1 MKKKYFIV
9 FFAGV
14 FILFINT
21 SCTKDAPATSSG
33 SVTVTVNPPPPN
45 RPPVANAGV
54 DFSIVLLNN
63 DMILRGQATDPV
75 MGNTLSSS
83 WTKIAGPACT
93 IVSPQSLTTTVSNLL
108 EGEYQFELL
117 VINNQGLT
125 GRDTVTVRTV
135 NVGSLTNFVNFFNL
149 RWYCPMGCTIE
160 IDNIF
165 SQIPPNRPIRVLIK
179 SINQVVWHEV
189 IPISQ
194 YSLNNLYYYGFNSNN
209 IYGFNSNNS
218 NTTFWMY
225 SDYGDNN
232 FFDVRIMF

>member
-1 MKKKYFIV
+1 M
-9 FFAGV
+9 
-14 FILFINT
+14 LWST
-21 SCTKDAPATSSG
+21 
-33 SVTVTVNPPPPN
+33 
-45 RPPVANAGV
+45 RP
-54 DFSIVLLNN
+54 
-63 DMILRGQATDPV
+63 
-75 MGNTLSSS
+75 
-83 WTKIAGPACT
+83 KIAGPACT

-135 NVGSLTNFVNFFNL
+135 NVGSLTNLVNFFNL
-149 RWYCPMGCTIE
+149 RWFCPMGCRTE

-179 SINQVVWHEV
+179 YINQAVWHEV

-194 YSLNNLYYYGFNSNN
+194 YSLSNLYYF
-209 IYGFNSNNS
+209 GFNSNNS

-225 SDYGDNN
+225 SDYGENN